1 MEEIDHQSP
10 EMMMLLNNKEDGFKY
25 RERRHEE
32 WTENYTLHR
41 DRVLTNRL
49 TQRQTANIPLMK
61 QTIST
66 VMKDIDDMPVLYF
79 QNIDNNKE
87 AEAFKNMVW
96 ERTGELSNFELNDYV
111 DKKQVLLFGRSFDQ
125 WQIVDGRVT
134 QTVVD
139 TMDILLSRFTNPVD
153 INTSRYLIHTH
164 IYVPLTTI
172 EENEDYDQKAVASLK
187 SWYQTEMGL
196 IKVAS
201 NQKLR
206 QDKME
211 KMRDMGLED
220 VDSPTL
226 GETIVELTLHFVK
239 RKETGDEEEQIYLYV
254 EADDREI
261 LMKKPLEEVI
271 GETKDHFWRTHYP
284 YSSWAGDPEVQ
295 DIWNDG
301 VGDIVRPTNKIL
313 NAWISQMV
321 ENRTL
326 RNLNMNVYDATANE
340 GEFNPGTF
348 NPIAWGWYG
357 LPGKPS
363 EVYQQMQV
371 ADLSDSVDEIRLML
385 EISERATGATSGQQ
399 GAPSQRQITLG
410 EFKATLNEA
419 KERVQG
425 LSKFY
430 TLAWKWRGT
439 LFLKLIEAGHDKL
452 DVMKV
457 QKEGRNSKDLY
468 EKEVL
473 PKDYMTPNGYI
484 CKVWSQADK
493 NNHDIEILQK
503 MNLAKQA
510 MPLNKKLDEIYKR
523 KLLELTDA
531 LTPQET
537 NAIIEE
543 EKQMLQTQ
551 LSPQGMGAGVGVGQA
566 TTPTS
571 APGGLN
577 LKLS

>member
-1 MEEIDHQSP
+1 MSP
-10 EMMMLLNNKEDGFKY
+10 EMTMLLNNKEDGYRY

-49 TQRQTANIPLMK
+49 TQRQTANVPLMK
-61 QTIST
+61 QTVST
-66 VMKDIDDMPVLYF
+66 MMKDIDDMPVLYF

-96 ERTGELSNFELNDYV
+96 ERTSDLSHFELNDFV

-125 WQIVDGRVT
+125 WQIIDGMVT
-134 QTVVD
+134 QTIVD
-139 TMDILLSRFTNPVD
+139 TMDILVSRFTNPVD

-164 IYVPLTTI
+164 IYVPLTKI
-172 EENEDYDQKAVASLK
+172 EANEDYDTEATNNLK
-187 SWYQTEMGL
+187 NWYGTEMGL
-196 IKVAS
+196 KKIAS
-201 NQKLR
+201 NHKLH

-211 KMRDMGLED
+211 KMRDMGLQD
-220 VDSPTL
+220 VDSPIL
-226 GETIVELTLHFVK
+226 GETIVELTLHFVR
-239 RKETGDEEEQIYLYV
+239 RKEEGDEEEQIYLYV

-271 GETKDHFWRTHYP
+271 GETKDNFWRTHFP
-284 YSSWAGDPEVQ
+284 YETWAGDLEIQ
-295 DIWNDG
+295 DFWSDG
-301 VGDIVRPTNKIL
+301 VGDIIRPTNKIL

-326 RNLNMNVYDATANE
+326 RNLNMQVYDATANN

-357 LPGKPS
+357 VPGKPS
-363 EVYQQMQV
+363 DVYQQMQV
-371 ADLSDSVDEIRLML
+371 ADLSESIDEIKLML
-385 EISERATGATSGQQ
+385 EISEKATGATAGQQ
-399 GAPSQRQITLG
+399 GAPAQRQITLG

-430 TLAWKWRGT
+430 TLAWKRRGT
-439 LFLKLIEAGHDKL
+439 LFLRMIEAGFNSGKL
-452 DVMKV
+452 DSMTI
-457 QKEGRNSKDLY
+457 QKEGTNTNDLY
-468 EKEVL
+468 EREVS
-473 PKDYMTPNGYI
+473 PKDYMTKSGYL

-493 NNHDIEILQK
+493 NDHDIETLQK

-510 MPLNKKLDEIYKR
+510 MPMNKKLDEIYKR

-537 NAIIEE
+537 NDIIEE
-543 EKQMLQTQ
+543 EKAMREQ
-551 LSPQGMGAGVGVGQA
+551 LAQGAQAGIGVGQA
-566 TTPTS
+566 SNPALAS
-571 APGGLN
+571 GAPIAPPN
-577 LKLS
+577 QPPIA